1 MIRDLLRSSP
11 FRITLLYTLLFTVSS
26 VVMLVFIYVAAS
38 QEFKKTLQNQIAN
51 ETAVLRRR
59 YQANGYAD
67 LVSTIKAHSNAPATG
82 FFLYAITDGNG
93 NQTVGNLPTD
103 KLRGGWTEVTLK
115 HNIVDPEDDGDTL
128 LMMYGTPLSDGNLLI
143 VGAGLD
149 QAKDLRQLMINSLIS
164 SLAFV
169 LPLVLGSGV
178 FLSRTALKRVSEI
191 HRASKRIMAGDLA
204 RRLPIHG
211 SSDEF
216 DQLSDSINAML
227 DRIEELMGSMK
238 QVTTDIAHDLRT
250 PLGRLRQHLE
260 GAQIDRPDAATCL
273 HVIDKAKAET
283 DQILR
288 TFDALLQIGQISAL
302 DLRKRFTDVDL
313 SELAAQLAESY
324 QPVAAEKGQHFAA
337 QIAPGL
343 RVRGHRELLAQMLVN
358 LLENAINHCP
368 PGAGISLWAGR
379 YEGNVELI
387 VSDTGPGV
395 PPEHWKKIFQ
405 PFYRLERSRKTPG
418 SGLGLSL
425 VRSIA
430 NIHGVSVGLG
440 DNAPGL
446 VVGLAF
452 PNRMNVTRIRQ
463 GSTALPEKQAAAAL
477 PAKAHGASPRS
488 A

>member
-1 MIRDLLRSSP
+1 MIRDILRSSP
-11 FRITLLYTLLFTVSS
+11 FRITLLYTLLFTLSS
-26 VVMLVFIYVAAS
+26 VVMLIFIYFAAS
-38 QEFKKTLQNQIAN
+38 KEFKKTLQNQIAN
-51 ETAVLRRR
+51 EAAVLRKR
-59 YQANGYAD
+59 YQRRGYDD
-67 LVSTIKAHSNAPATG
+67 LVATIQAHSNAPATG
-82 FFLYAITDGNG
+82 FFLYAITDGSG

-103 KLRGGWTEVTLK
+103 DLRGGWSEVTLK
-115 HNIVDPEDDGDTL
+115 HNIVDPEDGGDTL

-149 QAKDLRQLMINSLIS
+149 QAKDLRQLMINSLVS

-169 LPLVLGSGV
+169 LPLVLGSGL
-178 FLSRTALKRVSEI
+178 FLSRAALARVFDI
-191 HRASKRIMAGDLA
+191 HRAAKRIMAGDLS

-227 DRIEELMGSMK
+227 ERIEELMGSVK

-260 GAQIDRPDAATCL
+260 GAQLGEASVEDCL
-273 HVIDKAKAET
+273 EVIGKAKVET

-288 TFDALLQIGQISAL
+288 TFDALLQIGQIGAL
-302 DLRKRFTDVDL
+302 DLRKRFTEIDIADL
-313 SELAAQLAESY
+313 AGQLAESY
-324 QPVAAEKGQHFAA
+324 QPVAAEKGQQFAA
-337 QIAPGL
+337 QIASGL
-343 RVRGHRELLAQMLVN
+343 WVKGHRELLAQMLVN
-358 LLENAINHCP
+358 LIENAINHSP
-368 PGAGISLWAGR
+368 PGAAINLWAGR

-395 PPEHWKKIFQ
+395 PAQHWKKIFQ
-405 PFYRLERSRKTPG
+405 PFYRLERSRRTPG

-430 NIHGVSVGLG
+430 SIHGISIVLG

-446 VVGLAF
+446 VIGLTF
-452 PNRMNVTRIRQ
+452 INRARMQRVRRADAILSRFRRPALIRRAE
-463 GSTALPEKQAAAAL
+463 S
-477 PAKAHGASPRS
+477 
-488 A
+488 